1 MAFCANLASPKGL
14 ASFPDNNNIEGLNV
28 LGKPLSKHQD
38 SLNQGILVEI
48 KVSIVS

>member
-14 ASFPDNNNIEGLNV
+14 ASFPDNNIEGLNV